1 MGQEEKHP
9 TNTDGWSGCK
19 NKILLKRYYFAAS
32 ALAASI
38 IAWLA
43 YM

>member
-9 TNTDGWSGCK
+9 TNTDGWPGYK
-19 NKILLKRYYFAAS
+19 KYLTKGYYFAAS